1 MNVKHICFDLDGVL
15 INSLGVMEKSWIGC
29 CKELDIKI
37 EFSEYKKH
45 IGVPFYDIL
54 NVLKIEKELWENLK
68 EIYDNISTN
77 SIEEIIKFE
86 GIDLMFNKLESNNI
100 SYSIFTSKTRKRTT
114 EIINKFFKNRF
125 FEEVVCPE
133 DLGVN
138 KGKPSGAGLDQI
150 IKNNSLIKTEFI
162 YIGDTEF
169 DIQCA
174 QNANVDFLFANWG
187 YGSTT
192 KDIKKIDNVEEF
204 TNLIIR
210 NL

>member
-54 NVLKIEKELWENLK
+54 NVLKIEKELWEDLK

-86 GIDLMFNKLESNNI
+86 GIDLMFNQLESNNI

-114 EIINKFFKNRF
+114 EIINEFFKNRF

-138 KGKPSGAGLDQI
+138 QGKPSGAGLDQI
-150 IKNNSLIKTEFI
+150 IRNNSLSKTGFI

>member
-1 MNVKHICFDLDGVL
+1 M
-15 INSLGVMEKSWIGC
+15 
-29 CKELDIKI
+29 
-37 EFSEYKKH
+37 
-45 IGVPFYDIL
+45 
-54 NVLKIEKELWENLK
+54 
-68 EIYDNISTN
+68 
-77 SIEEIIKFE
+77 
-86 GIDLMFNKLESNNI
+86 
-100 SYSIFTSKTRKRTT
+100 
-114 EIINKFFKNRF
+114 
-125 FEEVVCPE
+125 CPE

-138 KGKPSGAGLDQI
+138 QGKPSGAGLDQI
-150 IKNNSLIKTEFI
+150 IKNNSLSKTEFI